1 MGLGLSS
8 KEGDDLKFEDFEKFE
23 NTVKLI
29 EDTREC
35 VKKTLRRFLSW
46 YLSDE
51 YLIKVSLAM
60 PEK

>member
-1 MGLGLSS
+1 LS
-8 KEGDDLKFEDFEKFE
+8 KEGDDLKFEDFENVK

-35 VKKTLRRFLSW
+35 VKKTLRRFLSL

-60 PEK
+60 P

>member
-1 MGLGLSS
+1 MTFKISKFLTRSSLLS

-35 VKKTLRRFLSW
+35 VKKTLRRFLS
-46 YLSDE
+46 
-51 YLIKVSLAM
+51 
-60 PEK
+60 